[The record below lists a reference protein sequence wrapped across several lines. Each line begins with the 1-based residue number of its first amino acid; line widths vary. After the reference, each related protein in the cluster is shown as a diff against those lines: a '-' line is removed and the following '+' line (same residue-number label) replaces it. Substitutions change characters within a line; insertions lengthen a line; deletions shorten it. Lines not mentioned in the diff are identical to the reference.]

1 MSDPTTLPASFEM
14 RYEPDTYTEQ
24 EVRDGASWPLGAGH
38 YVIGANVNGAFFP
51 IARLKGGGV
60 QKKLA
65 AAKAASQSSSTTT
78 STADTTAT
86 ADTTTTT

>member
-1 MSDPTTLPASFEM
+1 MSDPTTLPATFEM

-38 YVIGANVNGAFFP
+38 YVIGANVDGAFFP
-51 IARLKGGGV
+51 VARLKGGGV

-65 AAKAASQSSSTTT
+65 AAKAAASAKNTQTQ
-78 STADTTAT
+78 TAPVEQA
-86 ADTTTTT
+86 

>member
-24 EVRDGASWPLGAGH
+24 EVKDGASWPLGAGH

-51 IARLKGGGV
+51 VARLKGGGV

-65 AAKAASQSSSTTT
+65 AAKAAADAANTSVSTDTT
-78 STADTTAT
+78 STA
-86 ADTTTTT
+86 